1 MMKPPIAPI
10 EPLTETYFDT
20 PLVDPY
26 RWLEESHSQE
36 SMTWTNGQA
45 QFSRAYLDALPDRAE
60 ILAAIEQYSG
70 ARILVYN
77 FKLGGERLFYLRRDV
92 NDNLPRL
99 VMRPQPGAPEQTLIN
114 PNELGGEVHTALD
127 WYVPSPR
134 GRKVAYGLSQGGSEQ
149 STLHILD
156 IETGVIL
163 PERISGT
170 DFGLVEWLDEESFLY
185 NRLPT
190 NRDETNYYNFSC
202 AYLHQLGSDPEKD
215 PLLLGNGAHGLPVD
229 GPDIPLIV
237 ANEASDWLIGR
248 IMHGDLN
255 EYSLYVTPR
264 TALEQPEQITWRRI
278 VSPEDG
284 VTEFLLSGD
293 TLFLRTHHDAPR
305 YKVVAYNLKT
315 NAAAT
320 LIPSSDLVIDHLALA
335 GDYLITL
342 DMDAGLSTM
351 RRVHLPT
358 GQIETVPLPLQGS
371 ILEIV
376 TNRESSLVY
385 FRAESWQ
392 TSPILYRYDLQSG
405 TIIETDVIPPSTVDM
420 SDIVAHEV
428 LAPAADGTLIP
439 LSIIHHRDVER
450 NGNNPTLLS
459 AYGSYGISIQP
470 AFMTLMKAWYDQGGI
485 FAIAH
490 VRGGGEYGKEWHTAG
505 QFLNKKNT
513 IGDFIACA
521 EYLVREGYTR
531 PQLLAGE
538 GTSAGGIPSSNAA
551 VMRPDLWAAMVVRV
565 GVTNIMRFELTPNGP
580 PNVAEFGSTSTP
592 EGFAGLQIMDSY
604 HKVKEG
610 VAYPAMMLTT
620 GLNDP
625 RVETW
630 MATKMA
636 ARLQAATSS
645 TRPILLRVE
654 VQGGH
659 GAGSTRQQ
667 VNEEWA
673 DIFAFLLDQ
682 FDK

>member
-1 MMKPPIAPI
+1 MKPPIAPVNPI
-10 EPLTETYFDT
+10 TETYFDT
-20 PLVDPY
+20 SLVDPY
-26 RWLEESHSQE
+26 RWLEESQSHE
-36 SMTWTNGQA
+36 SMAWTNGQA
-45 QFSRAYLDALPDRAE
+45 QFSRAYLDALPDRTE
-60 ILAAIEQYSG
+60 LLAAIEWYSG

-99 VMRPQPGAPEQTLIN
+99 VMRPQPDAPEQTLIN
-114 PNELGGEVHTALD
+114 PNEMESEVHIALD

-149 STLHILD
+149 STLHIMD
-156 IETGVIL
+156 IATGEIL
-163 PERISGT
+163 PERVNCT
-170 DFGLVEWLDEESFLY
+170 DFGLLEWLDEDSFLY

-190 NRDETNYYNFSC
+190 NRDETNYYNLSC
-202 AYLHQLGSDPEKD
+202 VYLHHLGDDPEQDK
-215 PLLLGNGAHGLPVD
+215 LLLGNGTHGITLD
-229 GPDIPLIV
+229 GPDIPMIYPD
-237 ANEASDWLIGR
+237 EASDWLIGR

-264 TALEQPEQITWRRI
+264 AALEHPEQITWQRL
-278 VSPEDG
+278 VTPEDG

-293 TLFLRTHHDAPR
+293 TLFWRTHQDAPR
-305 YKVVAYNLKT
+305 YKVVAYDLKT

-320 LIPSSDLVIDHLALA
+320 LIPPSDVVIDHLALA

-342 DMDAGLSTM
+342 DMDAGLTTM

-358 GQIETVPLPLQGS
+358 GQIESVPLPLQGAV
-371 ILEIV
+371 LELV
-376 TNRESSLVY
+376 TNRERGIIY
-385 FRAESWQ
+385 FRAESWH
-392 TSPILYRYDLQSG
+392 TSPCLYRYDLNSG
-405 TIIETDVIPPSTVDM
+405 LIVATDIIPVSAVDM

-439 LSIIHHRDVER
+439 LSIIHQRDLER

-459 AYGSYGISIQP
+459 AYGSYGVSIQP

-604 HKVKEG
+604 HKVKAG
-610 VAYPAMMLTT
+610 VDYPAMMLTT

-659 GAGSTRQQ
+659 GVGSTRQQ